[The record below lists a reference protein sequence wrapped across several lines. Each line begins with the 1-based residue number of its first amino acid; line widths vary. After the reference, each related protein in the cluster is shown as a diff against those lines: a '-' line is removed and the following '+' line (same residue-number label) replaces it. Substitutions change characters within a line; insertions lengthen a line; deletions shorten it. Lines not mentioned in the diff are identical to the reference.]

1 MRVPC
6 PVRSR
11 NEDRVLTHA
20 VTHEQ
25 AGRKQWNGEYLWVIE
40 SRVGKPRRFPPYTL
54 DPK

>member
-6 PVRSR
+6 PVQTE

-25 AGRKQWNGEYLWVIE
+25 KKRGGNNGEKRICGCGNPEANPLYSLKI
-40 SRVGKPRRFPPYTL
+40 P
-54 DPK
+54 